1 MLRLRLLLFLLF
13 FGQETAEQ
21 AEFLEKEKTE
31 ELQSRVATLEKEISF
46 LNRIS
51 ELEAEMQVLR
61 KQLAD
66 CERSWDTSSKAANTG
81 TSSEYTVFS
90 VAAALTNDLAS
101 ALLPMVLGILAYVS
115 ATTGFARDEKLKKAR
130 HGCSSTDGEPFAAH
144 ALSSSSGKK
153 VQPKRRDSP
162 TTKSLM
168 AREEDETREAIGTLP
183 DPDPPDPCCHDVPDV
198 PCQNVSKEEVPAASP
213 LPESDEP
220 SPSEQAEDVRC
231 YLSLSEVP
239 PGLPPPFRP
248 PPGLTRVEPL
258 PVFQLD
264 LNRAQGAADA
274 VVVDGDI
281 YPPDALLNMAPGLD
295 SLQSLQGLQGL
306 EEGEEDEEDV
316 NGETAACH
324 EDPPQDGPEQ
334 PQITPN
340 AHEDEVWPEAED
352 DGEDGEEEEDE
363 EEETEERSEPEEQAT
378 KLPEEQV
385 EENDLNQLADHKN
398 HNSSGT
404 NGNVSHKRP
413 KKKHGSA
420 EACKDRGRRAKQ
432 KRPERDSADP
442 KSKAKKRS
450 ASPDQPEL
458 EQRKCRSNIVLIALA
473 VAVIAGIGY
482 KVIGVFPARQSN
494 FSSFMEESLPEHCT
508 NEIPGH
514 VVVMGPEYKLPKK
527 IVETKPSI
535 SLHAPCFLK
544 SFQKVSKK
552 YRPTGNWHWYKT
564 GQASG
569 EQLSIQHSHEPPIF
583 SARARDDSAVVTF
596 LTDNIFPKFG
606 ELNDMSYE
614 WYVLQQDAGFV
625 AMLPDPA
632 AHESL
637 QEAQRHWRPLFQ
649 KLAHTFYPRYF
660 MAYASTFDEKS
671 LEWIRKDFGV
681 TSFPAVVVYT
691 GHPQDELQIV
701 QQDVREMTYDNLA
714 QLIQDVEDGCMTWLH
729 PILTFSDLK
738 PITEKEMPTCQL
750 RS

>member
-1 MLRLRLLLFLLF
+1 MLRLRLLPLLLL
-13 FGQETAEQ
+13 FGQEQAEQ
-21 AEFLEKEKTE
+21 AESQSSLSEGTEKTE

-51 ELEAEMQVLR
+51 ELEAQMQALR

-66 CERSWDTSSKAANTG
+66 CERSRDTSPKAANTQ
-81 TSSEYTVFS
+81 TSSEYTMFS

-130 HGCSSTDGEPFAAH
+130 HSCSSTDGEPFAAH
-144 ALSSSSGKK
+144 ALSSSATKK
-153 VQPKRRDSP
+153 VQPKAIQGDSP
-162 TTKSLM
+162 STAKSPT
-168 AREEDETREAIGTLP
+168 ARQDDGGMEAIGTLP
-183 DPDPPDPCCHDVPDV
+183 DPDPPDPCDHDVPDV
-198 PCQNVSKEEVPAASP
+198 PCQNVSKEEEVLAASLQP
-213 LPESDEP
+213 VAAELPQ
-220 SPSEQAEDVRC
+220 EQAEDVRC
-231 YLSLSEVP
+231 YLSLSEAP

-264 LNRAQGAADA
+264 LNRADPYLPEEGQWAG
-274 VVVDGDI
+274 
-281 YPPDALLNMAPGLD
+281 LNMVRDPVTGSSLQMQ
-295 SLQSLQGLQGL
+295 SLQSLGGDEKDIAEQAFTSTSH
-306 EEGEEDEEDV
+306 EE
-316 NGETAACH
+316 
-324 EDPPQDGPEQ
+324 PEQ
-334 PQITPN
+334 PQIPTN
-340 AHEDEVWPEAED
+340 AWPEAEED
-352 DGEDGEEEEDE
+352 DGEDGEEEDEEE
-363 EEETEERSEPEEQAT
+363 EEETEERSEPEDAT
-378 KLPEEQV
+378 KLAEQV

-413 KKKHGSA
+413 KKKHGSGA
-420 EACKDRGRRAKQ
+420 EACKERGRRAKQ
-432 KRPERDSADP
+432 KRPERDAADP
-442 KSKAKKRS
+442 KPKAKKRS
-450 ASPDQPEL
+450 ASPDQPYL
-458 EQRKCRSNIVLIALA
+458 EQRQCRSSIVLLALA
-473 VAVIAGIGY
+473 VAVMAGIGY
-482 KVIGVFPARQSN
+482 KVIGVLPARHSN
-494 FSSFMEESLPEHCT
+494 LSSFMEESLPEHCT

-691 GHPQDELQIV
+691 GHPQDQLQIV

-714 QLIQDVEDGCMTWLH
+714 QFIQDVEDGCMTWLH
-729 PILTFSDLK
+729 PILTFYDLK
-738 PITEKEMPTCQL
+738 PITEKEMPTCQM
-750 RS
+750 RA